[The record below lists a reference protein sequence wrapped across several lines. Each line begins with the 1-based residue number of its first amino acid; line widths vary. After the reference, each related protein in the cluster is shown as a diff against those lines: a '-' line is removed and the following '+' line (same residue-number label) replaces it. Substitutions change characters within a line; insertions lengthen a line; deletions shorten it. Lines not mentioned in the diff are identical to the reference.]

1 MAAQSAATAAQTA
14 LSADERE
21 DRIIQHLPLVRG
33 IANRV
38 RERLPVQ
45 VELDDLVHA
54 GVMGLFDAVDRV
66 QPDKNVVF
74 HLYAKH
80 RIRGAIL
87 DSLRQLDWASRDQ
100 RKRFKSIDSAVHEQ
114 GQKLGRAPNEAEV
127 AAGLGISEAELIR
140 QKRDLQAA
148 GLVAVQPHKVEQ
160 YEYAMTLDN
169 AESKEERPDG
179 QLARQEM
186 REALNAAVGTLPTRY
201 QKVIAMYYR
210 EDCTMKEIG
219 QELGVNESRVSQIHP
234 AALHKLNAALRTA
247 GYSEESG
254 MLADI

>member
-1 MAAQSAATAAQTA
+1 MAAQSAATAARTA
-14 LSADERE
+14 RSANERE

-33 IANRV
+33 IANRI

-54 GVMGLFDAVDRV
+54 GVMGLFDAVDRF

-100 RKRFKSIDSAVHEQ
+100 RKRFKSIDSAVREQ
-114 GQKLGRAPNEAEV
+114 GQKLGRAPSEAEV

-140 QKRDLQAA
+140 QRRDLQAA

-160 YEYAMTLDN
+160 YEYSMTLDN
-169 AESKEERPDG
+169 AESKDELPDE
-179 QLARQEM
+179 QLAQQEM
-186 REALNAAVGTLPTRY
+186 REVLNAAIHTLPTRY
-201 QKVIAMYYR
+201 QKVISMYYR

-219 QELGVNESRVSQIHP
+219 QELGVNESRISQIHK
-234 AALHKLNAALRTA
+234 AALYKLNTVLRTA
-247 GYSEESG
+247 GYSDESG
-254 MLADI
+254 LLAAV

>member
-1 MAAQSAATAAQTA
+1 MAAQSAATAVQTA
-14 LSADERE
+14 LTADERE
-21 DRIIQHLPLVRG
+21 ERIIQHLPLVRG

-54 GVMGLFDAVDRV
+54 GIMGLFDAVDRF

-114 GQKLGRAPNEAEV
+114 AQRLGRAPSDAEV
-127 AAGLGISEAELIR
+127 AAGLGISEAELMR

-148 GLVAVQPHKVEQ
+148 GLVAIQHHKVEQ
-160 YEYAMTLDN
+160 YEHSMTLEN
-169 AESKEERPDG
+169 AESKDELPDG

-186 REALNAAVGTLPTRY
+186 REALNAAVGALPTRY
-201 QKVIAMYYR
+201 QKVISMYYGQ
-210 EDCTMKEIG
+210 DCTMKEIG
-219 QELGVNESRVSQIHP
+219 EELQVNESRVSQIHK

-247 GYSEESG
+247 GYSE
-254 MLADI
+254 

>member
-1 MAAQSAATAAQTA
+1 MAAQSAATAVQTA
-14 LSADERE
+14 LTADERE
-21 DRIIQHLPLVRG
+21 ERIIQHLPLVRG

-54 GVMGLFDAVDRV
+54 GIMGLFDAVDRF

-114 GQKLGRAPNEAEV
+114 AQKLGRAPSEAEV
-127 AAGLGISEAELIR
+127 AAGLGISEAELMR

-148 GLVAVQPHKVEQ
+148 GLVAIQHHKVEQ
-160 YEYAMTLDN
+160 YEHSMTLEN
-169 AESKEERPDG
+169 AESKDELPDG

-186 REALNAAVGTLPTRY
+186 REALNAAVGTLPMRY
-201 QKVIAMYYR
+201 QKVISMYYGQ
-210 EDCTMKEIG
+210 DCTMKEIG
-219 QELGVNESRVSQIHP
+219 EELQVNESRVSQIHK

-247 GYSEESG
+247 GYSE
-254 MLADI
+254 

>member
-1 MAAQSAATAAQTA
+1 MAAQSAATTARTA
-14 LSADERE
+14 LSAEERE
-21 DRIIQHLPLVRG
+21 ERIIQHLPLVRG
-33 IANRV
+33 IAKRV

-45 VELDDLVHA
+45 VELDDLIHA
-54 GVMGLFDAVDRV
+54 GVMGLFDAVDRF

-100 RKRFKSIDSAVHEQ
+100 RKRFKSIDSAVREQ
-114 GQKLGRAPNEAEV
+114 GQKLGRAPSEAEV
-127 AAGLGISEAELIR
+127 AVGLGISEADLIR

-148 GLVAVQPHKVEQ
+148 GLVAVQPHKVER
-160 YEYAMTLDN
+160 YEYSMTLDN
-169 AESKEERPDG
+169 AESKEELPDG

-186 REALNAAVGTLPTRY
+186 REALNAAIRTLSTRY
-201 QKVIAMYYR
+201 QQVISMYYR

-219 QELGVNESRVSQIHP
+219 LELGVNESRVSQIHK
-234 AALHKLNAALRTA
+234 AALHKLNTTLRTA

-254 MLADI
+254 ALAAS

>member
-1 MAAQSAATAAQTA
+1 MAAQSAAAVAHVA
-14 LSADERE
+14 LSAQERE
-21 DRIIQHLPLVRG
+21 DRIIQHLPLVRV
-33 IANRV
+33 IAHRV

-54 GVMGLFDAVDRV
+54 GVIGLFDAVDRF

-114 GQKLGRAPNEAEV
+114 GQKLGLAPDDAEV
-127 AAGLGISEAELIR
+127 ASGLGITEAELIR

-160 YEYAMTLDN
+160 YEYSMTLDN
-169 AESKEERPDG
+169 AQSKDELPDG
-179 QLARQEM
+179 HMARQEM
-186 REALNAAVGTLPTRY
+186 REALNAAITTLPTRY
-201 QKVIAMYYR
+201 QKVISMYYR
-210 EDCTMKEIG
+210 EDWTMKEIG
-219 QELGVNESRVSQIHP
+219 RELGVNESRVSQIHK
-234 AALHKLNAALRTA
+234 AALHKLSGALRSA

>member
-21 DRIIQHLPLVRG
+21 DRILQHLPLVRG
-33 IANRV
+33 IAHRV

-54 GVMGLFDAVDRV
+54 GVMGLFDAVDRF

-114 GQKLGRAPNEAEV
+114 GQKLGRAPNDAEV
-127 AAGLGISEAELIR
+127 AAGLGISEAELVR

-160 YEYAMTLDN
+160 YEYSMTLDN
-169 AESKEERPDG
+169 AESKDELPDG

-186 REALNAAVGTLPTRY
+186 REALNAAIHGLPTRY

-219 QELGVNESRVSQIHP
+219 QELGVNESRVSQIHK
-234 AALHKLNAALRTA
+234 AALNKLSTALRTA
-247 GYSEESG
+247 GYCEQSG